1 MERKAERA
9 KVLTTSALK
18 KPPGSTAKK
27 AQSSTSVAARAEGAR
42 PKALKK
48 IEMPTERQVAV
59 ENSKKKLPPSRLPLK
74 NALNV
79 TGAASRPAFNL
90 STTTVKTFNATFS
103 SKPAAESQ
111 KDKLAQRRQRHME
124 MFKGR
129 TAANTQGGKAE
140 IIRGVRS
147 NRRFEL
153 QMQHRRHLEED

>member
-1 MERKAERA
+1 M
-9 KVLTTSALK
+9 
-18 KPPGSTAKK
+18 
-27 AQSSTSVAARAEGAR
+27 
-42 PKALKK
+42 
-48 IEMPTERQVAV
+48 AV

-129 TAANTQGGKAE
+129 TAAKTQGGKAE